1 MASIISLNDEIA
13 NQRKCEKII
22 RMLDH
27 RLIKNDFAF
36 KDLCF
41 SLINNSSNLDKI
53 LADINLYLQ
62 SKTVLK
68 AETINFVADNVCSW
82 GACSSILLTV
92 KYDMSDAA
100 VTAAFKRFHCLLSGD
115 VFGKSYK
122 RYGKR
127 CKYFAVQEGSFESS
141 IRSHYHCI
149 FKLPEH
155 LDQDQFKLEV
165 NRVWT
170 HGKVFYKPAHNLTNL
185 KPLLVRYLCKSRTKI
200 TDYDY
205 LEYFHF

>member
-22 RMLDH
+22 QMLDH

-68 AETINFVADNVCSW
+68 AETINFVADKCSSW
-82 GACSSILLTV
+82 GQCASILLTF
-92 KYDMSDAA
+92 KYDMSNAA
-100 VTAAFKRFHCLLSGD
+100 VKAEFNRFNCVLSGD
-115 VFGKSYK
+115 VYGKSYK

-141 IRSHYHCI
+141 IRFHYHCI

-165 NRVWT
+165 NRIWT
-170 HGKVFYKPAHNLTNL
+170 HGKVFYKPARNLIIL

-200 TDYDY
+200 TDY
-205 LEYFHF
+205 EHFHKQ

>member
-22 RMLDH
+22 QMLDH

-92 KYDMSDAA
+92 KYYLCQI
-100 VTAAFKRFHCLLSGD
+100 THLLLNLLQVSGGAK
-115 VFGKSYK
+115 FSYI
-122 RYGKR
+122 
-127 CKYFAVQEGSFESS
+127 KYF
-141 IRSHYHCI
+141 
-149 FKLPEH
+149 
-155 LDQDQFKLEV
+155 
-165 NRVWT
+165 
-170 HGKVFYKPAHNLTNL
+170 
-185 KPLLVRYLCKSRTKI
+185 
-200 TDYDY
+200 
-205 LEYFHF
+205 